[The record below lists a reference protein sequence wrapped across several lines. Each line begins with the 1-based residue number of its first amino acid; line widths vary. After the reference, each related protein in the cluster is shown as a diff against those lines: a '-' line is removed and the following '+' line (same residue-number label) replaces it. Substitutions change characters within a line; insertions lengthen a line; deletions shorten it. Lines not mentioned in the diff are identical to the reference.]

1 MACLPGSAAVE
12 GFDGT
17 AATVGTGKTAVV
29 LVNGAGES
37 ACAWQGLATK
47 AVDAGHR
54 VYAFEYASD
63 GPPLGD
69 RRAELQS
76 IVEAAKGA
84 GAERVVTVGGSRG
97 GCLALTEA
105 ATNADISAVA
115 VVSCATAWNRE
126 DPTPLAP
133 YLPKVKQPVLE
144 VIATEDPDVSVAEVD
159 VDSRRLPNA
168 EMITA
173 PGGAHGSILAN
184 DPVVF
189 EQLIEFIGST

>member
-1 MACLPGSAAVE
+1 MACLPGSTAVE

-37 ACAWQGLATK
+37 ACAWLGLATK

-63 GPPLGD
+63 GAPLGD

-105 ATNADISAVA
+105 ATNADI
-115 VVSCATAWNRE
+115 
-126 DPTPLAP
+126 
-133 YLPKVKQPVLE
+133 
-144 VIATEDPDVSVAEVD
+144 
-159 VDSRRLPNA
+159 
-168 EMITA
+168 
-173 PGGAHGSILAN
+173 
-184 DPVVF
+184 
-189 EQLIEFIGST
+189 

>member
-1 MACLPGSAAVE
+1 MACLPGSTAVE

-115 VVSCATAWNRE
+115 VVSCATVWNRE
-126 DPTPLAP
+126 D
-133 YLPKVKQPVLE
+133 
-144 VIATEDPDVSVAEVD
+144 
-159 VDSRRLPNA
+159 RRHWRRTCPRSSSLSSKSSPPRTRTCRSPRSTSTRA
-168 EMITA
+168 
-173 PGGAHGSILAN
+173 GG
-184 DPVVF
+184 PMPR
-189 EQLIEFIGST
+189 